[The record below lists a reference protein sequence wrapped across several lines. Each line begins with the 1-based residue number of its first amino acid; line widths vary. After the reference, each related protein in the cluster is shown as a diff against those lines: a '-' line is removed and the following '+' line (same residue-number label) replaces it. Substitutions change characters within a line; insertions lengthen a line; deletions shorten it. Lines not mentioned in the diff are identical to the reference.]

1 MAYTLVQLRGLIRQR
16 MGWPGADTFVADS
29 ELNNYVNDSVRELH
43 SLLVNLY
50 PAGQFAM
57 VITTLAVTA
66 GQILLPMP
74 ADFGRLVSLRML
86 IADSWVPIEPL
97 DPTSELI
104 LLSTRSWDYARVK
117 YILTRTTSTLA
128 AMQLYPP
135 PAAAY
140 SLELFYVQAPPIYLL
155 DGDTSYLGE
164 DEYTILDC
172 CMKLAAKQEQDVSVY
187 AAQKEAYQKRLEQQA
202 TPLDLGRGPTVQ
214 DVMSSAS
221 REDIWWFRR

>member
-1 MAYTLVQLRGLIRQR
+1 
-16 MGWPGADTFVADS
+16 MGWPDVDTFVTDA

-43 SLLVNLY
+43 SLLIGLY

-57 VITTLAVTA
+57 QSAALPVAA
-66 GQILLPMP
+66 GQSLVLMP
-74 ADFGRLVSLRML
+74 NDFGRLVSLRML
-86 IADSWVPIEPL
+86 IADSWVPLEPL
-97 DPTSELI
+97 DVTTELM

-117 YILTRTTSTLA
+117 YILTRSTSLIA
-128 AMQLYPP
+128 AVQLFPP
-135 PAAAY
+135 PAAPY
-140 SLELFYVQAPPIYLL
+140 TLQLFYTLLPPTYAA
-155 DGDTSYLGE
+155 DADVSYLGE

-172 CMKLAAKQEQDVSVY
+172 CVKCAVKQEQDAAPY
-187 AAQKEAYQKRLEQQA
+187 LAQKQAYEARLAQQA